1 MLGDRALVVKR
12 AYGKFRK
19 MSSPERRLAIEAAR
33 AAGELLRSELAGAR
47 RIAFKG
53 TPTNLVTEMDARAE
67 ALVLGRVRERFPD
80 DAILS
85 EEMGPATGRSGRRW
99 IVDPLDGTTNYAH
112 GMPIF
117 GVSIALE
124 VAGRVRLG
132 VIYDPSREELYVAE
146 RGAGAFVNDRRLVVS
161 PTATLN
167 ESLLATGFPYNIRET
182 TDNNLAEYAAFSL
195 RAQGVR
201 RMGSAI
207 LYLAW
212 LAAGRFD
219 GYWELRTGPWD
230 VAAGSLLVEEAGGR
244 VTGLDGSALDLERP
258 SIVASNGRVHDEM
271 LKVLAEVRHR

>member
-1 MLGDRALVVKR
+1 MP
-12 AYGKFRK
+12 
-19 MSSPERRLAIEAAR
+19 SPERRLAIEAAR
-33 AAGELLRSELAGAR
+33 AAGDLLRSELAGDR

-67 ALVLGRVRERFPD
+67 ALILGRLRAAFPA
-80 DAILS
+80 DAILA
-85 EEMGPATGRSGRRW
+85 EETGSAAGGSGRRW

-112 GMPIF
+112 GIPLF
-117 GVSIALE
+117 AVSIALE
-124 VAGRVRLG
+124 SAGRAQLG
-132 VIYDPSREELYVAE
+132 VVYDPMSEELYVAE
-146 RGAGAFVNDRRLVVS
+146 RGGGAFVNDRPLGVS
-161 PTATLN
+161 TAPTLN

-182 TDNNLAEYAAFSL
+182 SDNNLAEYAAFSV

-201 RMGSAI
+201 RLGSAV

-244 VTGLDGSALDLERP
+244 VTGIDGTPLNLDAP
-258 SIVASNGRVHDEM
+258 SVLATNGRIHDEM
-271 LKVLAEVRHR
+271 LAVLKEVRAR